1 MGDTS
6 TAELH
11 AKYSVPNYGRFP
23 VSFVRGEGARLWD
36 EDGKE
41 YLDFGAGIA
50 VDTLG
55 HAHPVMIDALASQS
69 KELIHCS
76 NLYHIRPQAELAREL
91 TETVMGQAGKCLFC
105 NSGAEANEALI
116 KLARKFGHRRPQ
128 ADGTPRTEILTFSGS
143 FHGRTMAGI
152 SATAQQKVKDEFG
165 PLLPGFTHLPTND
178 VEALKAAVG
187 PQTVAILI
195 EPIQGEGGIHVAR
208 GEFLRA
214 AADLAN
220 EHDLLLLFDE
230 VQCGIGRAGEMC
242 GWHAIEG
249 AEDIVPDGVSWAKG
263 MGGGFPIGAV
273 WIRERDLGGDDGKL
287 CCLLGPGTHGT
298 TYGGSPLASAV
309 SLAVIREVQSAGLCE
324 NANTLGDY
332 IRSTVGG
339 WDLPLVREIRGHG
352 LMIGFEIDAESLGDK
367 DTFAATGKMVSI
379 YLVTKLFDRG
389 LLTVPA
395 GADVVRWLPP
405 LNITREDADKALAI
419 FESVLRELS

>member
-1 MGDTS
+1 MKAPS

-11 AKYSVPNYGRFP
+11 ARYSVPNYGRFP

-55 HAHPVMIDALASQS
+55 HAHPVMVEALAVQAQ
-69 KELIHCS
+69 ELIHCS
-76 NLYHIRPQAELAREL
+76 NLYQIRPQAELAREL
-91 TETVMGQAGKCLFC
+91 TETVMGNPGKCLFC

-116 KLARKFGHRRPQ
+116 KLARKFGHRHPQ

-178 VEALKAAVG
+178 VVALEAAVG
-187 PQTVAILI
+187 PETVAILI

-208 GEFLRA
+208 GEFLCA
-214 AADLAN
+214 AAELAKK
-220 EHDLLLLFDE
+220 HDLLLLFDE
-230 VQCGIGRAGEMC
+230 VQCGIGRAGELC
-242 GWHAIEG
+242 GWHAIDG
-249 AEDIVPDGVSWAKG
+249 ASGIVPDGVSWAKG

-273 WIRERDLGGDDGKL
+273 WIRERELGGDNGRL

-309 SLAVIREVQSAGLCE
+309 ALAVLREVENAGLCE
-324 NANTLGDY
+324 NARVLGEH
-332 IRSTVGG
+332 IRSEVAG
-339 WDLPLVREIRGHG
+339 WGLPVVREIRGHG
-352 LMIGFEIDAESLGDK
+352 LMIGFEIDAGKLFDST
-367 DTFAATGKMVSI
+367 TFAASGKPVSV
-379 YLVTKLFDRG
+379 YLVAKLLDRG

-395 GADVVRWLPP
+395 GANVVRWLPP
-405 LNITREDADKALAI
+405 LNITREDAEKALAT
-419 FESVLRELS
+419 FESVLREIS